1 MAKSNPIP
9 AFNNHH
15 LNDLEYI
22 VMMREKGS
30 FFSHHKNIDDFRKF
44 FMTNCSKGVHP
55 AQKPVELLERFI
67 RVSSAEND
75 IVLDPFMGSG
85 SCCISAINTNR
96 SFIGIELDK
105 NYFDI
110 AEKRIRN
117 LLGSNTKNLIIG

>member
-9 AFNNHH
+9 SFNNHH

-22 VMMREKGS
+22 IMMREKGS

-67 RVSSAEND
+67 RVSSTEND

-110 AEKRIRN
+110 AKERIEN
-117 LLGSNTKNLIIG
+117 ETNQN

>member
-1 MAKSNPIP
+1 
-9 AFNNHH
+9 
-15 LNDLEYI
+15 
-22 VMMREKGS
+22 MMREKGS

-44 FMTNCSKGVHP
+44 FMTNCSKGLHP

-75 IVLDPFMGSG
+75 IVLDPFIGSG
-85 SCCISAINTNR
+85 STGVACVNTNR
-96 SFIGIELDK
+96 NFIGIELDK
-105 NYFDI
+105 NYFEI